1 MEVKSVSDEGFKSSI
16 ANSVSAV
23 SAEETDDLVESL
35 WKLWRIWRRLSNPVR
50 QGEITL
56 EQYWLL
62 KRLNHRGPLT
72 VGELATGL
80 DITPS
85 SVTIATKRLEKAG
98 MVERRRL
105 KGDERVVEVELTSA
119 GKHIMEEWTKKQ
131 RRALTNLLKPLSPEE
146 KGTLGELLRKVIP
159 IE

>member
-1 MEVKSVSDEGFKSSI
+1 MKSFGEEVSKF
-16 ANSVSAV
+16 SA
-23 SAEETDDLVESL
+23 SAAAETDDLVESL

-72 VGELATGL
+72 VGELAAGL

-105 KGDERVVEVELTSA
+105 KGDERVVEVEVTPA

-131 RRALTNLLKPLSPEE
+131 RRALTNLLTPLSPEE
-146 KGTLGELLRKVIP
+146 KATLAELLHKVIP
-159 IE
+159 AE